1 MIYKRDPKVRYVDM
15 CIYIDDHIYSGDYDE
30 KLVYEYLYHLSSMM
44 AAKKK
49 YFNSA
54 TDYDN
59 FGLYCATRLM
69 LRLVDKRQFLDDDN
83 PKKLAKVDSILNYL
97 KATLYPMKVVY
108 QKQYFLQS
116 FEDTSADIF
125 DRESIKGHLLSQ
137 SLDSNKEMIVAE
149 FKYYLSKIT
158 QTIKTLLMDSPYSN
172 DKVLFHDIYISCLL
186 TVLNQVTL
194 SNASKEKLSKVKGN
208 IRESYIDELY
218 AKEMKES
225 VILYH
230 LEESYEN
237 YIFVMVNKIKRLIC
251 VDLQQLLDSYQV
263 PDSVMKSILA
273 SPLSEITNK

>member
-1 MIYKRDPKVRYVDM
+1 MIYKKDPKVRYVDM

-30 KLVYEYLYHLSSMM
+30 KLVYEYLYHLSLMM

-49 YFNSA
+49 FFNSSA
-54 TDYDN
+54 DYDE

-69 LRLVDKRQFLDDDN
+69 LRLVDKRQFLEDGN
-83 PKKLAKVDSILNYL
+83 PKKLEKVGSILNYL

-108 QKQYFLQS
+108 QRQYFLQS

-125 DRESIKGHLLSQ
+125 DRESIRGHMLSQ

-158 QTIKTLLMDSPYSN
+158 QTIKTLLLDSPYN
-172 DKVLFHDIYISCLL
+172 KDKVTMHHIYLSCLL
-186 TVLNQVTL
+186 TILNQVTL
-194 SNASKEKLSKVKGN
+194 NNSAKKRLENIKGN
-208 IRESYIDELY
+208 IKDSYIDELY
-218 AKEMKES
+218 AKEVKDS

-230 LEESYEN
+230 LDKSFEN

-251 VDLQQLLDSYQV
+251 LDLKQLLDSYQV
-263 PDSVMKSILA
+263 PDSVAKSILA
-273 SPLSEITNK
+273 SPLSEITRN